1 MIPITKNELN
11 EEFNVE
17 LDMSGVAYDSKLLDA
32 GKYNLVIEGYT
43 SENGTLRNKLSH
55 QEYQFEII
63 TKDDFALDAKIVD
76 ETANEDKI
84 LLFNNDKKKLNI
96 IVNKG
101 TIAEPYIKIKLQK
114 RLSAFT
120 YSDIE
125 NNITVDQINSA
136 ELIELNKIKI
146 DNTLDKGMYRFVITL
161 YDKNGNSYTEKT
173 VNFYVE

>member
-1 MIPITKNELN
+1 
-11 EEFNVE
+11 
-17 LDMSGVAYDSKLLDA
+17 MSGVAYDSKLLDA